1 MRKGTP
7 SFPAPANFKNTD
19 HPLTPHLPSSPFLFK
34 REPAQGQGLTG
45 AGTPRDEFLRGFIS
59 SKRHKDQAPAAAGVT
74 YGFPHACQPPA
85 HPPGAEARGPCM
97 YIDVT
102 AAEV

>member
-45 AGTPRDEFLRGFIS
+45 AGTPRDEFLRGFIFVPWVVFLS
-59 SKRHKDQAPAAAGVT
+59 HAG
-74 YGFPHACQPPA
+74 
-85 HPPGAEARGPCM
+85 
-97 YIDVT
+97 
-102 AAEV
+102 AAEGWGVYSPAPSHCTVSLP